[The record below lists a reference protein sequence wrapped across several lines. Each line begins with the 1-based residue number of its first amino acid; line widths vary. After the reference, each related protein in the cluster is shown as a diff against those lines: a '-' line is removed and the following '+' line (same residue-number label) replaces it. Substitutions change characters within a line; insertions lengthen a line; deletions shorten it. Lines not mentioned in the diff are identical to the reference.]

1 VQYYDTVVSP
11 LSFSGRSLINREHRS
26 GTEKNIRGTWDKSE
40 YFRLLASF
48 IGNIPTIS
56 EKVIWC
62 FDTRNPEVP
71 IFTGLVVPKDEKKCV
86 GQWDMGQA
94 VPVNLYKHR
103 V

>member
-1 VQYYDTVVSP
+1 
-11 LSFSGRSLINREHRS
+11 
-26 GTEKNIRGTWDKSE
+26 
-40 YFRLLASF
+40 LASF

-86 GQWDMGQA
+86 GQWDMGHFPSDRRQLA
-94 VPVNLYKHR
+94 CMSGRFGHEHR
-103 V
+103 PAKVVRKEAGRLPAFRR